1 MPEPQLST
9 MWGQK
14 RAEHIR
20 DFFRLGEE
28 AGFSAFELGHHVRAY
43 MLDGAQPGRFSV
55 PSIHAPCPNPSS
67 LRNLSEEGVLPSA
80 LAEEKRSQAVAH
92 IRRSIDLAQ
101 EWGAQ
106 VVVVHLGRVDLAP
119 QIEVGLRDLH
129 RQGQNESPEYK
140 AQWQRL
146 VELRAQQWEANFASA
161 ARSLAEIAEYA
172 SAKGIAIG
180 LENRFYY
187 QEIPGFEEM
196 ALLLDEYPATQ
207 VGYWHDT
214 GHAQVLENLGFNS
227 HRDWLQAYAP
237 RVLGVHLHDVQGIK
251 DHRVAGVGQIEFSAL
266 APYFPEQALRV
277 CEFGHDYTATEI
289 AQGREHL
296 RQAGCLG

>member
-43 MLDGAQPGRFSV
+43 MLDGAKPGEWRV
-55 PSIHAPCPNPSS
+55 LSIHAPCPNPSS
-67 LRNLSEEGVLPSA
+67 LRGLSEEGVLPSA
-80 LAEEKRSQAVAH
+80 TDEGKRKMAVAY
-92 IRRSIDLAQ
+92 IRQTIDLAA
-101 EWGAQ
+101 EWGAK
-106 VVVVHLGRVDLAP
+106 VVVVHLGRVDVEP
-119 QIEVGLRDLH
+119 SIEIGLRDMY
-129 RQGQNESPEYK
+129 RQGQKDSPEYK
-140 AQWQRL
+140 SQRQRL
-146 VELRAQQWEANFASA
+146 VNLRSQHREANFSA
-161 ARSLAEIAEYA
+161 ASRSLAEIAEYA
-172 SAKGIAIG
+172 SPKGIAIG

-187 QEIPGFEEM
+187 QEIPSFEEM
-196 ALLLDEYPATQ
+196 GMLLGDYPSSL
-207 VGYWHDT
+207 VSYWHDT
-214 GHAQVLENLGFNS
+214 GHAQVLEHLGFTS
-227 HRDWLQAYAP
+227 HIDCLRAYAP
-237 RVLGVHLHDVQGIK
+237 RMLGVHLHDVQGIK
-251 DHRVAGVGQIEFSAL
+251 DHRVPGAGGIDFPAL

-277 CEFGHDYTATEI
+277 CEFGHDYTAEEI